1 MQQPDT
7 NTPSTAFTQTI
18 QRCAA
23 AYHRVMA
30 DMPRD
35 PDYWVRDEIQNKAF
49 LAFAAELPI
58 LRDPASFQ
66 LYIACIAQGAAIGA
80 IDPIDV
86 GRFCHLAQTAISAWK
101 LANLTIPAA
110 KAKEERDRKNS
121 ANPANSASTASTA
134 STANSANPAGC
145 TPLPSKGNHGR
156 ELSNIQV
163 EMALQD
169 ALSHLPNFEVQKRF
183 FQLLRNH
190 GHLLPCDAE
199 LRDSPLAALHFC
211 RIAEQII
218 REEALAE
225 AAAPAKPAPKPAPPQ
240 PEHPKPQSAPPAHA
254 A

>member
-1 MQQPDT
+1 MEQTENPT
-7 NTPSTAFTQTI
+7 STDFHQAI

-30 DMPRD
+30 DMPKD
-35 PDYWVRDEIQNKAF
+35 PSYWVRDEIHQKAF

-58 LRDPASFQ
+58 LIDPASFQ

-110 KAKEERDRKNS
+110 QEKQRQA
-121 ANPANSASTASTA
+121 ANSASG
-134 STANSANPAGC
+134 PAGSAGLAAR
-145 TPLPSKGNHGR
+145 TPLPSNGNHGK

-169 ALSHLPNFEVQKRF
+169 ALSHLPHFEVQKKL

-190 GHLLPCDAE
+190 GHLLPCDGE
-199 LRDSPLAALHFC
+199 LRESPLAALHFC

-218 REEALAE
+218 REETLAE
-225 AAAPAKPAPKPAPPQ
+225 AAAPANPGPEPAPPQ
-240 PEHPKPQSAPPAHA
+240 PAPPEPQSAPPAQA

>member
-1 MQQPDT
+1 MEQTENPT
-7 NTPSTAFTQTI
+7 STDFHQAI

-23 AYHRVMA
+23 VYHRVMA
-30 DMPRD
+30 DMPKD
-35 PDYWVRDEIQNKAF
+35 PSYWVRDEIHQKAF

-58 LRDPASFQ
+58 LIDPASFQ

-101 LANLTIPAA
+101 LANLTIPATQEKQRQA
-110 KAKEERDRKNS
+110 EAKEAQQKQRQAADS
-121 ANPANSASTASTA
+121 AGAAPGSANSAG
-134 STANSANPAGC
+134 P
-145 TPLPSKGNHGR
+145 TPLPSKGNHGK

-169 ALSHLPNFEVQKRF
+169 ALRHLPQFEVQKQL

-199 LRDSPLAALHFC
+199 LRESPLAALHFC
-211 RIAEQII
+211 RMAQQII
-218 REEALAE
+218 REETLAE
-225 AAAPAKPAPKPAPPQ
+225 TAASANPGPAPAPPQ
-240 PEHPKPQSAPPAHA
+240 PAQPEPQSAPPAQA